1 MTTQRRRQRVA
12 APYASGERGANLV
25 EMALVLPLLMMF
37 LMGVLD
43 FGRAYYSYVTLT
55 NAAREGARFASR
67 FPYQGNEEVIGAL
80 VAQRVVQEPGLS
92 NIPTDQIIVSSTG
105 LGSPKGSPVTVAA
118 ALPFDTFVGQMFGFQ
133 PLQIR
138 TEATM
143 RIFGVDGID

>member
-1 MTTQRRRQRVA
+1 MTDRRDD
-12 APYASGERGANLV
+12 RGANLV
-25 EMALVLPLLMMF
+25 EMALVLPLL
-37 LMGVLD
+37 LMLFMGIVD

-67 FPYQGNEEVIGAL
+67 FPYEGNEEIIGAL

-92 NIPTDQIIVSSTG
+92 NIPVEDIVVTYVG
-105 LGSPKGSPVTVAA
+105 LGSPKGSPVTVRA
-118 ALPFDTFVGQMFGFQ
+118 ALPFRTIVGGMFGFQ

-143 RIFGVDGID
+143 RIFGVDALP